1 MEAFG
6 PLLLLDESEIKNL
19 SSSVLKVCVNIKS
32 VIWSLVNI
40 SYQQNI
46 LTFLMHSFSIFYPCP
61 NCYYYY
67 YSKNIQ
73 NTKLIIFIIHKHHL
87 IYLLA
92 MAEGRSL

>member
-40 SYQQNI
+40 SPAEHFDLSYAFVFY
-46 LTFLMHSFSIFYPCP
+46 FLSMSKLLLLLLLQK
-61 NCYYYY
+61 
-67 YSKNIQ
+67 YSKYK
-73 NTKLIIFIIHKHHL
+73 THHL
-87 IYLLA
+87 HH
-92 MAEGRSL
+92 S